1 MISEVAALV
10 LLSLVS
16 MTSAFPNPNPNVP
29 PPNFPPQSPQ
39 PMDQTTMLMMV
50 MMMQKVSV
58 LRNSKVYEANN
69 YVYRTAPWTTCC
81 P

>member
-16 MTSAFPNPNPNVP
+16 MTGAFPNPNPNVP
-29 PPNFPPQSPQ
+29 PPNFPPQPQQ

-50 MMMQKVSV
+50 MMMQKVSI
-58 LRNSKVYEANN
+58 LRKSEVYEDN
-69 YVYRTAPWTTCC
+69 YSIFRTAPWTTCC